1 MSEILEN
8 MAEET
13 MPQEIVTRKNDFCVV
28 SKTPNENGWYDIQK
42 NSAWSAVPYEGFVEV
57 EDELVEGAFAT
68 GGYLIP
74 TFNEDGTK
82 MIDYKPTEIPVIETP
97 EPEPTEEEL
106 QWQAITDLEIAQ
118 METTAMIANLTEM
131 EA

>member
-1 MSEILEN
+1 MTEVKN

-13 MPQEIVTRKNDFCVV
+13 MPEEIVTRKNDFCVI

-42 NSAWSAVPYEGFVEV
+42 CSAWSSVPSEDYAEV
-57 EDELVEGAFAT
+57 LDELVEGAFAT

-82 MIDYKPTEIPVIETP
+82 MIDYKPTEIPVFP
-97 EPEPTEEEL
+97 EPEPQPTQLDIIE
-106 QWQAITDLEIAQ
+106 AQ
-118 METTAMIANLTEM
+118 TMYTAMMTDTLLGV
-131 EA
+131 